1 MALAA
6 DLAYFYYPQY
16 RWAKRLCA
24 LLPPYLA
31 ERETQVVDAPCG
43 DGVVSYWLLRSG
55 KFANAFQLFDRSAES
70 IAQVKRFISAHPAA
84 TAAAGDIFTIPAAE
98 PRRDVWLLVN
108 SLYLLPE
115 IDRLVA
121 RMRPRFRVIIGIFP
135 HLDRPNIR
143 YYIQRTG
150 HDENINKMDVA
161 ETVAFFARHG
171 YRLEHREDVGFI
183 SQFRWSGPGLRR
195 LLNLVEPFAGRR
207 QGNYWLGVFGR
218 DEGHASGAR

>member
-1 MALAA
+1 MELPA

-24 LLPPYLA
+24 LLPPYLTDGD
-31 ERETQVVDAPCG
+31 TQIVDAPCG
-43 DGVVSYWLLRSG
+43 DGVISYWLLRSG
-55 KFANAFQLFDRSAES
+55 RFAHRFQLFDRSPES
-70 IAQVKRFISAHPAA
+70 IAQVERFTAGHPAA
-84 TAAAGDIFTIPAAE
+84 TAAACDIFTIPAAE

-121 RMRPRFRVIIGIFP
+121 QMRPRFRVIIGIFP

-143 YYIQRTG
+143 YYIRRTG
-150 HDENINKMDVA
+150 RDENINRMNVA

-171 YRLEHREDVGFI
+171 YRLEHREDLGFI

-195 LLNLVEPFAGRR
+195 LFNLLEPLAGKR
-207 QGNYWLGVFGR
+207 QGNYWLGVFVR
-218 DEGHASGAR
+218 DGG